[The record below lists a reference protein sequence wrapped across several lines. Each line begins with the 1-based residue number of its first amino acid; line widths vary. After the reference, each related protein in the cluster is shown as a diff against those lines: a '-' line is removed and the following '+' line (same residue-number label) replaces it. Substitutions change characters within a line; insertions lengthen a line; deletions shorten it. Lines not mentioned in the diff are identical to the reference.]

1 MADSTKINLNHSYR
15 DATNG
20 IGSTRGVITEANDGS
35 KLIDSE
41 ANGHVIHIM
50 HVPTNTFVQFK
61 AFLTQWNDTFSQEWE
76 STPIYGRMDA
86 VQTFKRTTRKISFA
100 WDAPAGNLNEAG
112 WNFAQAERL
121 MQMSYPTFENAGYI
135 NATGFSDNAINN
147 SPVQADLSKEQNRAI
162 SGPQKTDKRNVS
174 IMSSP
179 PIFKIKFSTW
189 LANSS
194 ENPEVKTEKQKQ
206 QKGKPTV
213 MLPGGL
219 YGTINSLSF
228 SPKFGSD
235 DSGFYSGNDVNE
247 GDAKPNILI
256 PKSLSFNCDFTVIH
270 ANPLGYD
277 ADTGI
282 PRTESFPYSA
292 QRIYKNLSSKK
303 IVVK

>member
-20 IGSTRGVITEANDGS
+20 IGSTRGVITETKDGR

-41 ANGHVIHIM
+41 ANGHVIHIV

-76 STPIYGRMDA
+76 STSIYGRMDP

-100 WDAPAGNLNEAG
+100 WDVPAGNLNEAG

-147 SPVQADLSKEQNRAI
+147 SPSQSDTSKEQSRAI
-162 SGPQKTDKRNVS
+162 SGPQKIEKRNVS

-189 LANSS
+189 LANPA
-194 ENPEVKTEKQKQ
+194 ENPEVKTEKYKEL
-206 QKGKPTV
+206 KDNSIAT
-213 MLPGGL
+213 LHGGL
-219 YGTINSLSF
+219 YGTIDSLSF
-228 SPKFGSD
+228 SPKFGAEDGGFYGSD
-235 DSGFYSGNDVNE
+235 DVGD

-256 PKSLSFNCDFTVIH
+256 PKSLSFNCNITVIH
-270 ANPLGYD
+270 TNPLGYD
-277 ADTGI
+277 ADTAS

-292 QRIYKNLSSKK
+292 QRIYKSLSAKK
-303 IVVK
+303 IIVK